1 MEQDMKQCLLFLLI
15 LPWLSVTHA
24 ADEPT
29 LVIQVPA
36 TFHQHP
42 VRLINPRIDY
52 WHNRGKA
59 TEKAG
64 LAAFSDQHYQTA
76 SCSGGA
82 TGQALIVIVPDM
94 FYNPQRGV
102 FHAQVLARVYTQPAA
117 DESSGKPVLT
127 VKGEGETRGWLSS
140 SAENFTY
147 KAYRQAFDSVI
158 QQLQTEP
165 VFQQALDKTPLQSYQ
180 ALCDSMD
187 TLTQPE
193 SGAF

>member
-1 MEQDMKQCLLFLLI
+1 MKHFLLFLLT
-15 LPWLSVTHA
+15 LLWTSVAQA

-36 TFHQHP
+36 TFYQHP
-42 VRLINPRIDY
+42 TRLINPRIDY

-59 TEKAG
+59 AEKAG
-64 LAAFSDQHYQTA
+64 LTAFQDQHYQTA
-76 SCSGGA
+76 SCKSGA
-82 TGQALIVIVPDM
+82 SGQAFIVIVPDM

-117 DESSGKPVLT
+117 DESAGKPVLT
-127 VKGEGETRGWLSS
+127 VKGEGEARGWLSS
-140 SAENFTY
+140 GAENFTH

-158 QQLQTEP
+158 EQLQKEP
-165 VFQQALDKTPLQSYQ
+165 VFRQALDKTQLQSYQ
-180 ALCDSMD
+180 VLCDSMD
-187 TLTQPE
+187 TLTQAG

>member
-1 MEQDMKQCLLFLLI
+1 MKQCLLFLLT
-15 LPWLSVTHA
+15 LLGASGAQA

-36 TFHQHP
+36 TFYQHP
-42 VRLINPRIDY
+42 TRLINPRIDY

-59 TEKAG
+59 AEKAG
-64 LAAFSDQHYQTA
+64 LAAFQDQHYQTA
-76 SCSGGA
+76 SCKSGA
-82 TGQALIVIVPDM
+82 SGQAFIVIVPDM

-127 VKGEGETRGWLSS
+127 VKGEGEARGWLSS
-140 SAENFTY
+140 GAENFTH

-158 QQLQTEP
+158 EQLQKEP
-165 VFQQALDKTPLQSYQ
+165 VFQQSLDKTPLQSYKT
-180 ALCDSMD
+180 LCDSMD
-187 TLTQPE
+187 VLTQPE